1 VPGIRRSTAIAF
13 ACAAGFALAAVMP
26 AATAT
31 AREVREAV
39 ATPPAAGPAQYNQVF
54 VDKYGPENGKRVLV
68 LMPGTSGGSGDFTL
82 MARYMVK
89 KVPGLQVWAIDRR
102 TQALE
107 RTEMFERALAGT
119 VTLQQMFDHYL
130 GWTANGGNPSNHFQ
144 FLEGDDYP
152 FVREWG
158 METAL
163 NDARAVVLQARGRGR
178 SRRSVALGGH
188 SLGASLTAAY
198 ASWDFNGT
206 PGYQDID
213 GMVLID
219 GGLMGSFDSYDVNAA
234 QKAITELSTSSPF
247 ADLLGAGIPEVA
259 GLFGE
264 IGGIFAL
271 KAPHESAKILQD
283 FLLLPRAFNPPYE
296 VTNQALL
303 GYAFDRD
310 SSPEELALLH
320 INAGALALSGTPRD
334 WTDGGVTPIHRLAF
348 TFGQEPANAIEWY
361 FPKRLTIDT
370 NGANALAQNDVANLL
385 GLRLFHQPKVDIPLY
400 ALQTDLTKG
409 RVLQGATNFIA
420 SARTTRKESLLVN
433 ADPEQAH
440 LDPLMAA
447 TKQNKFFTTVT
458 PFLRYKVFGER
469 KKSKAREAK
478 KRKQRQA
485 KKKRAQRKKHK

>member
-1 VPGIRRSTAIAF
+1 MRGIRRRNTIAL
-13 ACAAGFALAAVMP
+13 ACAAGLALAAASLP
-26 AATAT
+26 ATAA
-31 AREVREAV
+31 ARESREV
-39 ATPPAAGPAQYNQVF
+39 VDTPPGPGPALFNRVG
-54 VDKYGPENGKRVLV
+54 VDKYGPEDGKRVLV

-82 MARYMVK
+82 AARYLVK

-107 RTEMFERALAGT
+107 QPEMFARALRGE

-130 GWTANGGNPSNHFQ
+130 GWIVNGGNPTDHFQ
-144 FLEGDDYP
+144 FLNADEYP
-152 FVREWG
+152 FARQWG

-163 NDARAVVLQARGRGR
+163 NDARSVVLQARGRGR
-178 SRRSVALGGH
+178 SRRSVVLGGH

-206 PGYQDID
+206 PGYKDID

-219 GGLMGSFDSYDVNAA
+219 GGLMGSFDAFTASEA
-234 QKAITELSTSSPF
+234 QAAITSLSNGNPF
-247 ADLLGAGIPEVA
+247 ADLLGVGFPEIA

-264 IGGIFAL
+264 IGGVYAL
-271 KAPHESAKILQD
+271 RAPNEPATTLQS
-283 FLLLPRAFNPPYE
+283 FPLLPPAFNPPYP

-310 SSPEELALLH
+310 SSPDDLALLH
-320 INAGALALSGTPRD
+320 INAGALAQSGNPRD
-334 WTDGGVTPIHRLAF
+334 WDDDGVTPVHRLAA

-361 FPKRLTIDT
+361 FPRRLTIDT
-370 NGANALAQNDVANLL
+370 NGANELVQNDVANLL
-385 GLRLFHQPKVDIPLY
+385 GLRVFHQPKVDIPLY
-400 ALQTDLTKG
+400 AIQTDLTKG
-409 RVLQGATNFIA
+409 RVLLGASNFIA
-420 SARTTRKESLLVN
+420 RAKTTIKESTLVN

-478 KRKQRQA
+478 KRKQREA
-485 KKKRAQRKKHK
+485 KEKRAQRKKK